1 MYHDY
6 IDRTRLEKKMAE
18 KIFDYDLKAHL
29 DLLEAHD
36 LKGNDFYPIGLK
48 DVNEDFVGELL
59 FKYLQDLKNRMK
71 MQSLSNQ
78 TTSIILRKCV
88 KLTDLDR
95 VIDDTMKKCDDLKIT
110 ADKLSVNL
118 KKQMKLNSIK
128 DNITRIT
135 NKKLQCDPYKTLK
148 RRKSWKGPQTPFL
161 TGFEFEEWDEKVQGG
176 GLMRP

>member
-1 MYHDY
+1 MYNDF

-29 DLLEAHD
+29 EQLEAHD

-48 DVNEDFVGELL
+48 DVTEDFVGELL

-88 KLTDLDR
+88 KLNDLDK
-95 VIDDTMKKCDDLKIT
+95 VIDDTMKKCEDLKTT

-118 KKQMKLNSIK
+118 
-128 DNITRIT
+128 
-135 NKKLQCDPYKTLK
+135 
-148 RRKSWKGPQTPFL
+148 
-161 TGFEFEEWDEKVQGG
+161 
-176 GLMRP
+176 